1 MTMRRDKSE
10 REMQADLLLSAAL
23 AVKAYEDY
31 LLDRI
36 GWLELARIMTAL
48 RKNVVAVDPKLV
60 DDSNK
65 LKQ

>member
-48 RKNVVAVDPKLV
+48 RKNVVALDPKLV

>member
-36 GWLELARIMTAL
+36 GWLELARIMTAM
-48 RKNVVAVDPKLV
+48 RKNVVALDPKLV

>member
-1 MTMRRDKSE
+1 MTMRRDKPE

-36 GWLELARIMTAL
+36 GWMELARIMTAL
-48 RKNVVAVDPKLV
+48 RKNVVALDPKLV